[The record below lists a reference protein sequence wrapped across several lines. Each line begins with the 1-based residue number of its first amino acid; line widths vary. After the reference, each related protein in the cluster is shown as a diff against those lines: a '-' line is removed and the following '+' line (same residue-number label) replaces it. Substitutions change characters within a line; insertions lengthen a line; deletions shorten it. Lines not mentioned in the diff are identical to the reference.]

1 MAGQKA
7 TKRLVVLCSPEEY
20 DEVEAEVKRL
30 GYESKSALVRQGIAL
45 VKQIKQ
51 GSKA

>member
-20 DEVEAEVKRL
+20 DAIEAERVRL
-30 GYESKSALVRQGIAL
+30 GFKSKSELVRQGIRLAAA
-45 VKQIKQ
+45 IK
-51 GSKA
+51 SA